1 MINADRELSLTLT
14 AGDLNV
20 VFNALSEAPY
30 RVAAPIIEKLRQQ
43 VVAVDPTAFEQPAPE
58 RPAPNGQ
65 DRAPIGG

>member
-30 RVAAPIIEKLRQQ
+30 RVVAPIIEKLRQQ
-43 VVAVDPTAFEQPAPE
+43 VVAVDPTAFDQPAPE
-58 RPAPNGQ
+58 RPARNGE
-65 DRAPIGG
+65 DNSIHNP